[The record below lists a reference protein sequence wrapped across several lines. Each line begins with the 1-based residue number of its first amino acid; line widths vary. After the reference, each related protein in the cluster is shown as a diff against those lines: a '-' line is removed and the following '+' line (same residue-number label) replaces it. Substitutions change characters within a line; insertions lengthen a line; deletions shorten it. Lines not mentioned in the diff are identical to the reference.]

1 MKICRVEE
9 MRELD
14 RRAVEE
20 FGIINELLMEN
31 AGLASYS
38 VILNETGIEN
48 KRFVVFSGSGNNGGD
63 GLVVARK
70 IHSNGGK
77 VTVFMLG
84 DRKRFKGAAKRN
96 LQIAEKLGLQII
108 DLSDA
113 AQANESL
120 AKADAVVDAIFGTGL
135 DREVEGK
142 YKEVIER
149 INISGKTVFSIDIS
163 SGINGDS
170 GQILGTA
177 VKANH
182 TTTYGQPKL
191 GNLLYPGFELGGK
204 LSVTHISF
212 PPALHNGDHIKIAV
226 NDPMPL
232 PHRRSDSHKGDY
244 GKVLFIA
251 GSSNYLGAPFFS
263 AQAFLKAGGGLAYL
277 ATTENVAPFIAQKG
291 SEIILLPVSATP
303 SGSLCLENK
312 KQILDFAESVD
323 FVVIGPGLSLE
334 KDTRRLVVELTAEL
348 KKPILIDGD
357 GLTAIAIKPDV
368 LKNRKQPTIL
378 TPHPGEMSRLTGQSI
393 EKISQSKVDILQ
405 QTAQELNASIVLKG
419 AHSLIGLPDQ
429 SVFLNL
435 SGNAGMATAGSGDVL
450 AGTIAAMFGLGF
462 TLGEA
467 VRMGVFTH
475 GFGGDL
481 TAKEIGQDGIIAGD
495 ILNALPQAL
504 KLLRTEFD
512 SIAADHYGC
521 IKVI

>member
-1 MKICRVEE
+1 V
-9 MRELD
+9 
-14 RRAVEE
+14 
-20 FGIINELLMEN
+20 
-31 AGLASYS
+31 
-38 VILNETGIEN
+38 
-48 KRFVVFSGSGNNGGD
+48 
-63 GLVVARK
+63 
-70 IHSNGGK
+70 
-77 VTVFMLG
+77 
-84 DRKRFKGAAKRN
+84 
-96 LQIAEKLGLQII
+96 
-108 DLSDA
+108 
-113 AQANESL
+113 
-120 AKADAVVDAIFGTGL
+120 
-135 DREVEGK
+135 
-142 YKEVIER
+142 
-149 INISGKTVFSIDIS
+149 
-163 SGINGDS
+163 
-170 GQILGTA
+170 
-177 VKANH
+177 
-182 TTTYGQPKL
+182 
-191 GNLLYPGFELGGK
+191 
-204 LSVTHISF
+204 
-212 PPALHNGDHIKIAV
+212 
-226 NDPMPL
+226 
-232 PHRRSDSHKGDY
+232 
-244 GKVLFIA
+244 
-251 GSSNYLGAPFFS
+251 
-263 AQAFLKAGGGLAYL
+263 
-277 ATTENVAPFIAQKG
+277 
-291 SEIILLPVSATP
+291 
-303 SGSLCLENK
+303 ENK

-481 TAKEIGQDGIIAGD
+481 AAKEIGQDGIIAGD